1 MTRATCTTGHDR
13 VVASGTCAACGLPVQ
28 LTGPIEP
35 TGAELVWLALPFV
48 DLERA
53 AVCRTT
59 GDLHVVEHARGA
71 CVGCSTC
78 VEAVQDPEGGG
89 LWWFE

>member
-1 MTRATCTTGHDR
+1 MTRCLAGHDR

-35 TGAELVWLALPFV
+35 ETLDDLTWLAVPFLDV
-48 DLERA
+48 EQA

-59 GDLHVVEHARGA
+59 GDLHVVEHAKGA
-71 CVGCSTC
+71 CTGCSTSI
-78 VEAVQDPEGGG
+78 EAVRDPEGGG
-89 LWWFE
+89 LVWFE